1 VNSAGSVVAAT
12 GIPVRAGRRWT
23 FIALLGAATFIN
35 YLDRGSLAVALP
47 FIGRDLQMGPA
58 AQGLALSSF
67 FWTYALM
74 QIPMGWIVDRYDIK
88 RVYAVAFAIW
98 SLSAA
103 ATGLVRGFGD
113 LLLCRVLLGI
123 GESVYLPG
131 GMKVVALHFRAE
143 EAALPAG
150 SFDLGAKVGL
160 AVGTTI
166 DVWLLAQFGWRSLFF
181 RTGLVGLIWLMPWLW
196 LYPAAGPADAPR
208 RARVD
213 WARLTRDRRLMAMS
227 LGFFC
232 WDYFWYFVVSWLPSY
247 LFSVRHVPL
256 PGIAIFGALPFL
268 IFAATEAAGAWAA
281 AAMIRR
287 GVDLS
292 AATKSLIAAGFTLG
306 LLVIPAAL
314 VATPSASIA
323 LLLAASVSGI
333 ACGNMLAVPRIC
345 APDDEVALWTGVQ
358 NFVGNIGGVL
368 APAITGVVIARTGS
382 YVPAF
387 FVVGGLL
394 IVGIAAYT
402 VMLPRLET
410 EPRPRKGRA
419 TSVVALRR

>member
-1 VNSAGSVVAAT
+1 VNRTASVAAAV
-12 GIPVRAGRRWT
+12 PVRSGRRWT

-35 YLDRGSLAVALP
+35 YLDRGSIAVALP
-47 FIGRDLQMGPA
+47 FISRDLQMGPT
-58 AQGLALSSF
+58 AQGIALSSF

-74 QIPMGWIVDRYDIK
+74 QIPIGWMVDRYDVK

-103 ATGLVRGFGD
+103 ATGLVRGLGD
-113 LLLCRVLLGI
+113 LLLCRVLLGL

-131 GMKVVALHFRAE
+131 GMKVVTLHFRAE
-143 EAALPAG
+143 ESALPAG

-160 AVGTTI
+160 AIGTTI
-166 DVWLLAQFGWRSLFF
+166 DVWLLAEFGWRSLFF
-181 RTGLVGLIWLMPWLW
+181 RTGIFGLVWLVPWLW
-196 LYPAAGPADAPR
+196 LYPSARPVDASRPM
-208 RARVD
+208 RVD
-213 WARLTRDRRLMAMS
+213 WDRLSRDRRLFAMS

-247 LFSVRHVPL
+247 LFTVRHIPL

-268 IFAATEAAGAWAA
+268 IFAATEAVGAWAA
-281 AAMIRR
+281 GAMMRR
-287 GVDLS
+287 GTPLS
-292 AATKSLIAAGFTLG
+292 VATKGLIAAGFALG

-314 VATPSASIA
+314 VESRSASIGF
-323 LLLAASVSGI
+323 LLGASFSGI

-368 APAITGVVIARTGS
+368 APAITGVVIAQTGS

-387 FVVGGLL
+387 FVVAALL
-394 IVGIAAYT
+394 VVGIAAYT
-402 VMLPRLET
+402 VMLPRLE
-410 EPRPRKGRA
+410 PSA
-419 TSVVALRR
+419 

>member
-1 VNSAGSVVAAT
+1 MNRSASVAAEVS
-12 GIPVRAGRRWT
+12 VRSGRRWS

-47 FIGRDLQMGPA
+47 FISRDLQMDPV
-58 AQGLALSSF
+58 AQGIALSSF

-74 QIPMGWIVDRYDIK
+74 QIPMGWIVDRYDVK
-88 RVYAVAFAIW
+88 RVYAVAFAMW

-103 ATGLVRGFGD
+103 ATGFVRGFGD

-123 GESVYLPG
+123 GESIYLPG
-131 GMKVVALHFRAE
+131 GMKVVTLHFRAE
-143 EAALPAG
+143 ESALPAG

-160 AVGTTI
+160 AIGTTI

-181 RTGLVGLIWLMPWLW
+181 RTGIFGLVWLVPWLM
-196 LYPAAGPADAPR
+196 LYPSTRRVDASPR
-208 RARVD
+208 PARVD
-213 WARLTRDRRLMAMS
+213 WDRLSRDRRLFAMS

-247 LFSVRHVPL
+247 LFTVRHVPL

-268 IFAATEAAGAWAA
+268 VFAATEAAGAWAA
-281 AAMIRR
+281 DAMIRR
-287 GVDLS
+287 GADLS
-292 AATKSLIAAGFTLG
+292 VVTKALIAAGFALG

-314 VATPSASIA
+314 VESPSLSIA
-323 LLLAASVSGI
+323 FLLGASLSGI

-368 APAITGVVIARTGS
+368 APAVTGVMIARTGS

-387 FVVGGLL
+387 FVVGALL
-394 IVGIAAYT
+394 AVGIAAYT
-402 VMLPRLET
+402 VMLPQLKSE
-410 EPRPRKGRA
+410 
-419 TSVVALRR
+419 V

>member
-1 VNSAGSVVAAT
+1 VSRAGSVVAAADVS
-12 GIPVRAGRRWT
+12 VRTSRRWT

-47 FIGRDLQMGPA
+47 FISNELHIGPA
-58 AQGLALSSF
+58 AQGIALSSF

-88 RVYAVAFAIW
+88 RVYAIAFAMW

-103 ATGLVRGFGD
+103 ATGFIRGFGD

-123 GESVYLPG
+123 GEAIYLPG
-131 GMKVVALHFRAE
+131 GMKVVGLHFHAAE
-143 EAALPAG
+143 SALPAG
-150 SFDLGAKVGL
+150 TFDLGAKVGL

-181 RTGLVGLIWLMPWLW
+181 RTGFVGLVWLIPWLW
-196 LYPAAGPADAPR
+196 LYPSVR
-208 RARVD
+208 RVD
-213 WARLTRDRRLMAMS
+213 AQRRPPVNWMQLVRDRRLLAMS

-247 LFSVRHVPL
+247 LFTVRHVPL
-256 PGIAIFGALPFL
+256 AGIALFGALPFL
-268 IFAATEAAGAWAA
+268 IFAVTEAIGAWLGGALV
-281 AAMIRR
+281 RR
-287 GVDLS
+287 GMDLS
-292 AATKSLIAAGFTLG
+292 QVTKGLIAAGFAIG

-314 VATPSASIA
+314 AETPSASIA
-323 LLLAASVSGI
+323 FLLGASASGI

-368 APAITGVVIARTGS
+368 APAVTGVVIARTGS

-387 FVVGGLL
+387 FVVAALL
-394 IVGIAAYT
+394 VVGIAAYT
-402 VMLPRLET
+402 MMLPSLKCE
-410 EPRPRKGRA
+410 
-419 TSVVALRR
+419 V